1 MKRSNQIRKKNF
13 NVQFEKKRSIRK
25 FNGVKSS
32 AQGNEKFIE
41 KPDAKCNKGSD
52 LRARAHPTKLPAC
65 EKEIKKG
72 SGPGVH
78 TLTPALGG
86 RGKWIC

>member
-65 EKEIKKG
+65 EIGLKKSLRVEGNHQQEQADAPG
-72 SGPGVH
+72 SSR
-78 TLTPALGG
+78 T
-86 RGKWIC
+86 